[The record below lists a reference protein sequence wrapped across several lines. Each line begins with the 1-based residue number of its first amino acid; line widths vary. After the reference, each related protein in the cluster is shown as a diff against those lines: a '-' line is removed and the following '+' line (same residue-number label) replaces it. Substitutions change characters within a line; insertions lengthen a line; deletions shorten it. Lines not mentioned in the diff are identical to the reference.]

1 MKDYLFPVWFVLVAG
16 VFLVLE
22 TRKQARRFFAKGAAS
37 VCGVVSIVN
46 EFHDDS
52 MHKVDGRLIPRTMD
66 LPVYSV
72 AAFNDKVISLQV

>member
-1 MKDYLFPVWFVLVAG
+1 MKDYLFPIWFVFVAG

-22 TRKQARRFFAKGAAS
+22 TRKQARRFFTKGAAS
-37 VCGVVSIVN
+37 VCGVMSIVN

-66 LPVYSV
+66 LPEYSV
-72 AAFNDKVISLQV
+72 SAFNDKVIPT